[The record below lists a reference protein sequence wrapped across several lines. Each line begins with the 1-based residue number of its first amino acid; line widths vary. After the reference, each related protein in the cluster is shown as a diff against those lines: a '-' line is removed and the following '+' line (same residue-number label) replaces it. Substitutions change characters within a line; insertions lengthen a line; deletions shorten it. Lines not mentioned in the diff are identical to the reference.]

1 MARRFNFTIDQ
12 GTTFS
17 TDLDMLDDDGVAID
31 LTGYTVN
38 AIAKRYYTASNSWS
52 FSANVANATAGTIT
66 LSLSANASAKIAAN
80 RYVYDVKVTD
90 ASNVVSRII
99 EGIITIYPRVS

>member
-1 MARRFNFTIDQ
+1 MAKRFNFTIDQ

-17 TDLDMLDDDGVAID
+17 TDLDMLKDDGTPID
-31 LTGYTVN
+31 LTGYTAN
-38 AIAKRYYTASNSWS
+38 AVAKRYYTSTNSWS
-52 FSANVANATAGTIT
+52 FATSVNATSGIIT
-66 LSLSANASAKIAAN
+66 LSLTAANTANIAAN

-99 EGIITIYPRVS
+99 EGIITVYPKVA